1 MNSQPLLKI
10 SEVWVFY
17 GKVQGLAGVSLEVF
31 PGEIVSVIGSN
42 GAGKTT
48 LLRAISGLIPFQM
61 GTIEFRERSI
71 KGIPPHEIAKLG
83 IIQVPEGRQILA
95 EMTVRENL
103 EMGAFLEKD
112 GKKVKERFDVVFQI
126 FPILKERLRQR
137 GGSMSGGEQQMLA
150 IARALMGEPELL
162 MLDEPSLGLAPLL
175 VKEVFKVI
183 REIHQ
188 RGKTIL
194 LVEQSANLALKV
206 SERGFILETGKVALS
221 GKTSELRS
229 QEQVRKIYLGE
240 E

>member
-103 EMGAFLEKD
+103 EMGAFLSFF
-112 GKKVKERFDVVFQI
+112 R
-126 FPILKERLRQR
+126 
-137 GGSMSGGEQQMLA
+137 SS
-150 IARALMGEPELL
+150 
-162 MLDEPSLGLAPLL
+162 PS
-175 VKEVFKVI
+175 
-183 REIHQ
+183 
-188 RGKTIL
+188 
-194 LVEQSANLALKV
+194 
-206 SERGFILETGKVALS
+206 
-221 GKTSELRS
+221 
-229 QEQVRKIYLGE
+229 
-240 E
+240 

>member
-1 MNSQPLLKI
+1 MTAQPILNVSNL
-10 SEVWVFY
+10 SVYY
-17 GKVQGLAGVSLEVF
+17 GKVQGLAGISLEVYT
-31 PGEIVSVIGSN
+31 GEVVSVIGSN

-48 LLRAISGLIPFQM
+48 LLKAVSGLIPFQT
-61 GTIEFRERSI
+61 GAIDFKGKSI
-71 KGIPPHEIAKLG
+71 RNLPPHEITKLG

-103 EMGAFLEKD
+103 EMGAYLEKD
-112 GKKVKERFDVVFQI
+112 GKKVKDRFQVVFHI
-126 FPILKERLRQR
+126 FPVLQNRLTQG

-150 IARALMGEPELL
+150 IARALMADPELL
-162 MLDEPSLGLAPLL
+162 MLDEPSLGLAPLM

-183 REIHQ
+183 KEINQ

-206 SERGFILETGKVALS
+206 AQRGFILETGKVAL
-221 GKTSELRS
+221 GGRTSDLLT

>member
-1 MNSQPLLKI
+1 MNAQPILNVSNL
-10 SEVWVFY
+10 SVYY
-17 GKVQGLAGVSLEVF
+17 GKVQGLAGISLEVYT
-31 PGEIVSVIGSN
+31 GEVVSVIGSN

-48 LLRAISGLIPFQM
+48 LLKAVSGLIPFQT
-61 GTIEFRERSI
+61 GAIDFKGKSI
-71 KGIPPHEIAKLG
+71 RNLPPHEITKLG

-103 EMGAFLEKD
+103 EMGAYLEKD
-112 GKKVKERFDVVFQI
+112 GKKVKDRFQVVFHI
-126 FPILKERLRQR
+126 FPVLQNRLTQG

-150 IARALMGEPELL
+150 IARALMADPELL
-162 MLDEPSLGLAPLL
+162 MLDEPSLGLAPLM

-183 REIHQ
+183 KEINQ

-206 SERGFILETGKVALS
+206 AQRGFILETGKVAL
-221 GKTSELRS
+221 GGRTSDLLT